1 MFKILRGFWFG
12 SKTKI
17 LLSLIVCQRSW
28 RNMDLRSQFHLLKT
42 LSLAQK
48 GHAS

>member
-17 LLSLIVCQRSW
+17 LLSLIVCQILEKHGLEKPISFVK
-28 RNMDLRSQFHLLKT
+28 N
-42 LSLAQK
+42 SLAQK